1 MVMKILITGCSGLI
15 GSALCERLLK
25 TDHEIIGYDLDPEF
39 MLTSRGIDKEF
50 KVIIGDIRDTDKLE
64 KALTS
69 VDACYNLAAVSGVT
83 ASRQNPL
90 RALEINVQGTWSVL
104 EACRLSETERVVTA
118 SSNHIYGRQTRY
130 PVNENAPLNQLDT
143 YSATKIAAD
152 YVARMYAHNYG
163 TPVVIMRNTNCFG
176 PHDPHNDHIIPGT
189 IKSIMKGEVPVIRGR
204 GTTKKSYL
212 YIDDVVDAYF
222 DILEHVPNQIG
233 EPFNV
238 AGENRPV
245 IDVVETIAKVMG
257 YPVTPKILGESDD
270 QNDEDLD
277 SRKFRR
283 LTGWFPKHTFAKG
296 IKKTVEWMTG
306 RPN

>member
-25 TDHEIIGYDLDPEF
+25 TDHEIIGYDLDPKF
-39 MLTSRGIDKEF
+39 MLESRGIDKEF
-50 KVIIGDIRDTDKLE
+50 NVIIGDIRDTDKLE

-104 EACRLSETERVVTA
+104 EACRLAKTERVVTA
-118 SSNHIYGRQTRY
+118 SSNHIYGRQIKY
-130 PVNENAPLNQLDT
+130 PVNETAPLNQLDT
-143 YSATKIAAD
+143 YSASKIAAD
-152 YVARMYAHNYG
+152 YIARMYAHNYD

-176 PHDPHNDHIIPGT
+176 PHDPHDDHIIPGT
-189 IKSIMKGEVPVIRGR
+189 IKSIMKGEVPVIRGK
-204 GTTKKSYL
+204 GKTKKSYI

-222 DILEHVPNQIG
+222 DILDHVPNQVG
-233 EPFNV
+233 EAFNV
-238 AGENRPV
+238 SGENRTV
-245 IDVVETIAKVMG
+245 VDVVQTIGKVMG
-257 YPVTPKILGESDD
+257 YPVTPNIIGAADD

-283 LTGWFPKHTFAKG
+283 VTGWVPKHTFANG
-296 IKKTVEWMTG
+296 IKKTVGWMTG
-306 RPN
+306 RTT